1 VQTTVLLQVS
11 YFYYSFEDY
20 PIMQHHSASS
30 TDAERAFSEGR
41 REVNFMQHN
50 MSSQTFKAEM
60 AVGSWDGTPLFPEC
74 DAAIRIMEKKLDR
87 RAH

>member
-1 VQTTVLLQVS
+1 
-11 YFYYSFEDY
+11 
-20 PIMQHHSASS
+20 MQHHSALS

-50 MSSQTFKAEM
+50 MSSQTFKAET

-74 DAAIRIMEKKLDR
+74 DDAIRIMEKKLDR